1 MNLTGISRVI
11 IRQKQASILRC
22 RRFSGVADEYAA
34 LLRRQILKPDKA
46 QAIAVDRLE
55 KLSRK
60 MLIFEKQRDDYNS
73 QLRKYVLD
81 KQKLESC
88 DEANVWNDTQKQQQS
103 EKRTKKSE
111 RRARQFPQTRRGRG
125 F

>member
-1 MNLTGISRVI
+1 
-11 IRQKQASILRC
+11 
-22 RRFSGVADEYAA
+22 
-34 LLRRQILKPDKA
+34 
-46 QAIAVDRLE
+46 
-55 KLSRK
+55 

-103 EKRTKKSE
+103 ENEKPLPPRNPRGLYLHGSVGTGKSLCMDLFYKTCPAEKKRRVHFHLKT
-111 RRARQFPQTRRGRG
+111 
-125 F
+125 